1 VGKPPPSSF
10 LRRGFLLLSVPS
22 PLSGG
27 ASSTVDKGVI
37 FKSDGLIQSQ
47 EWPVGFGPW
56 REIVVWDQ
64 GVEGWV
70 GEEGD
75 SPYPLGVCL
84 HDMPLDWDLDG
95 VEDVDMFFALLDA
108 IEDDFLWGNKGKRLK
123 TEGRRELQNLKSFI
137 NYGDASGPSRS
148 RRGKAQTL

>member
-1 VGKPPPSSF
+1 
-10 LRRGFLLLSVPS
+10 
-22 PLSGG
+22 
-27 ASSTVDKGVI
+27 
-37 FKSDGLIQSQ
+37 
-47 EWPVGFGPW
+47 
-56 REIVVWDQ
+56 
-64 GVEGWV
+64 
-70 GEEGD
+70 
-75 SPYPLGVCL
+75 
-84 HDMPLDWDLDG
+84 LDG